1 MPELSSLNAADVIAA
16 CEAGSAQAAI
26 LLSSALEIA
35 VSMKVGEA
43 ASLSADSLPEE
54 LSGPGLVLLFCQNE
68 AAAIA
73 VMPESSGLLPTWCAS
88 PDVAASAKLRI
99 LAKELSSV
107 FLPAGFEPTEVAAAY
122 VESLVDIIGRNALP
136 DEPTLV
142 PCTLTRE
149 DGSSGT
155 LHLIWP
161 VTRVETVYGAL
172 GLERPASHIAEV
184 TLVADHS
191 NDGDKSVPGHQQS
204 VRPRSSTVNS
214 VDDLP
219 PYARSL
225 LRIEVPVMV
234 NLATKRQS
242 VGRILELGI
251 GAIIQFDKSC
261 DELLDLYV
269 GNQRIAQGE
278 AVKVGEKFGI
288 RITSIA
294 LPDER
299 FERVGKR

>member
-1 MPELSSLNAADVIAA
+1 MPALSSLNAADVIAA
-16 CEAGSAQAAI
+16 CQAGTVQAST
-26 LLSSALEIA
+26 LLSSALETA
-35 VSMKVGEA
+35 VTAAVGEA
-43 ASLSADSLPEE
+43 TRLATSTLADEF
-54 LSGPGLVLLFCQNE
+54 SGPGLVLLFCRHDV
-68 AAAIA
+68 AAIA
-73 VMPESSGLLPTWCAS
+73 VLPEACGLLPTWCAS
-88 PDVAASAKLRI
+88 PDAAESARLQM
-99 LAKELSSV
+99 LAKDLSGV
-107 FLPAGFEPTEVAAAY
+107 FLPEGFEPTEVAAAY
-122 VESLVDIIGRNALP
+122 VESLVDAMGRSAILE
-136 DEPTLV
+136 EPTLV
-142 PCTLTRE
+142 PLTLARE

-172 GLERPASHIAEV
+172 GIERRASSPAEV
-184 TLVADHS
+184 TLVADHG
-191 NDGDKSVPGHQQS
+191 NDGDKPVPRLQPM
-204 VRPRSSTVNS
+204 VRPASSTAS
-214 VDDLP
+214 SLDDLP

-294 LPDER
+294 LPEER
-299 FERVGKR
+299 FERVRTK